1 MRNEGEQGL
10 PDAWGVHLLTDDVE
24 AVAKAT
30 PEHGGSVAFEPMVVG
45 ENGSSTLV
53 KDPGGA
59 MVGAW
64 QPNQMKGFEVTGEPG
79 TPAWFELHTRAYEPA
94 VAFYRDV
101 FGWDAHVVSDT
112 DEFRYTTLGEGEGQL
127 AGIMDDS
134 PYPGDES
141 GYWAVYFAVP
151 DADAAI
157 ARIEELG
164 GSVVRPPR
172 TRRTAGSRPSPTRPA
187 RSSASSRT
195 TADLPRARQ
204 TMERCQTP
212 LLVCPA
218 DALPAGPG
226 WLPHGRTHRTSRS
239 RCAHDP
245 GISGC
250 GAIDAKSARLP
261 ARQQS
266 VSDTD
271 CPIGRRSDRPDA
283 VLSRVRRPTWRT

>member
-1 MRNEGEQGL
+1 MPAPTLVTGAPCWIDLYSADTDKATAFYRDLFGWIAEPPEEGFGGYFTFTKDGRHVGGCMRNDGEQGL

-101 FGWDAHVVSDT
+101 FGWDTHVMSDT
-112 DEFRYTTLGEGEGQL
+112 DEFRYTTLGEGNGQL
-127 AGIMDDS
+127 AGIMDDT

-164 GSVVRPPR
+164 GRVVRPAEDTPYGR
-172 TRRTAGSRPSPTRPA
+172 LATVADPTGAQFRI
-187 RSSASSRT
+187 SANN
-195 TADLPRARQ
+195 
-204 TMERCQTP
+204 
-212 LLVCPA
+212 
-218 DALPAGPG
+218 G
-226 WLPHGRTHRTSRS
+226 
-239 RCAHDP
+239 
-245 GISGC
+245 
-250 GAIDAKSARLP
+250 
-261 ARQQS
+261 
-266 VSDTD
+266 
-271 CPIGRRSDRPDA
+271 
-283 VLSRVRRPTWRT
+283 